1 MEKKKI
7 NVDEIIKNFEEKLN
21 NGKSENLLN
30 YLKFISNFHNYS
42 FNNTILIYCQYPT
55 ATRCASFV
63 TWKKLGYSVS
73 KGSKSIKIII
83 PKTVKFI
90 EDIEGNKIFFSQMSK
105 EEREKIKN
113 YKTFT
118 TFDEGSV
125 FDISQCVKING
136 SAEDD
141 QFFKPLGNDFEE
153 QFYNLKQIIEM
164 KTNVRISIDNTGT
177 AEGYA
182 TLGKIV
188 LKDADYNNM
197 LLTLIH
203 EFAHQIMHFNCLN
216 NAELSVE
223 REETTQEIIEL
234 HAESVSYIVS
244 SSAYLGLENPFSA
257 DYVLNWSNKEQFINE
272 LSLIKKVSSFILDLI
287 EEHNSNKIN
296 SNIAV

>member
-7 NVDEIIKNFEEKLN
+7 NVDEIVKNFEEKLN

-73 KGSKSIKIII
+73 KGSKAIKIVI
-83 PKTVKFI
+83 PKVVKYI
-90 EDIEGNKIFFSQMSK
+90 EDSEGNKIFFSQMSK
-105 EEREKIKN
+105 EQREKIKN

-125 FDISQCVKING
+125 FDISQTVKING
-136 SAEDD
+136 SIESD
-141 QFFKPLGNDFEE
+141 QFFKALGNDFEE
-153 QFYNLKQIIEM
+153 QFYTLKTLIE
-164 KTNVRISIDNTGT
+164 NNTGVEVEFGNSGT

-182 TLGKIV
+182 VQGKIL
-188 LKDADYNNM
+188 LKKNDYNNL

-216 NAELSVE
+216 NAELSVS
-223 REETTQEIIEL
+223 REETTTNIREL
-234 HAESVSYIVS
+234 QAESVSYVVS
-244 SSAYLGLENPFSA
+244 NYLGLENPFST
-257 DYVLNWSNKEQFINE
+257 DYVLNWSNKDQFIKE
-272 LSLIKKVSSFILDLI
+272 LPLIKKVSSFILDLI
-287 EEHNSNKIN
+287 KEHNTNKEN